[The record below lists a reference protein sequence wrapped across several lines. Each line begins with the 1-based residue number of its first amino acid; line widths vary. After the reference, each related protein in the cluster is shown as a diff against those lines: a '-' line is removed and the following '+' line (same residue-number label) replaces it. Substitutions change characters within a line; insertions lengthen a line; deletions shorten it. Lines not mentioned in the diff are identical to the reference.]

1 MIPALEGASLA
12 VVLIIVLVGL
22 LALVAVFTRD
32 VHRRKTVLTILRM
45 ILRARNSDR
54 GSDQND
60 NGA

>member
-22 LALVAVFTRD
+22 LTSVAVLTRD
-32 VHRRKTVLTILRM
+32 VHRRRTAMTILRM
-45 ILRARNSDR
+45 ILRARPP
-54 GSDQND
+54 DQENDKND